1 MKTDIG
7 MSTNVRQVTVSITDA
22 DANDVDLFDLPA
34 NTRLLGLV
42 VGVSDAF
49 NTSAKLAIGVKGT
62 GNDLVAA
69 QAIDA
74 VGSFFVDMAKPYKTG
89 DQPSTIVAT
98 VSDKSAVGACTVTA
112 LIALDIDVKF

>member
-1 MKTDIG
+1 MKTSLKF
-7 MSTNVRQVTVSITDA
+7 STSMRQLTAAITDA
-22 DANDVDLFDLPA
+22 DDNDVALFELPS
-34 NTRLLGLV
+34 NTTLLGFV

-49 NTSAKLAIGVKGT
+49 NTSAKLALGVYGT

-74 VGSFFVDMAKPYKTG
+74 LGSFVVNMAKPYKTTAAT
-89 DQPSTIVAT
+89 TIVAT

-112 LIALDIDVKF
+112 LFAMDIDVKF